1 MRLSR
6 LAKSTTALL
15 AVLPMA
21 LPLSTASAAS
31 SFDTSQPHAL
41 TTGGTEPSGLA
52 ASGAYLFV
60 TNMKSADLQVI
71 DTTTTTVVRTIDL
84 PGSGSGIA
92 VGPGGDLWVT
102 QNDNATVSRVSDPLS
117 TAPTVTSYP
126 LPAASKPS
134 GVALSPDG
142 TKVYVVEEGA
152 KQVQELDASDGRLL
166 HTSEPGAIDNVPSGI
181 AVTPD
186 GDVWTGNDALTA
198 FTPDLTS
205 TLDLRALNPEG
216 FTGPPLVSPDG
227 TTIYVGRE
235 DSIQVIDARTHQL
248 TGTIST
254 ATDSGINCVPNTT
267 TTVLG
272 QQITH
277 LALTPDGE
285 TLYETSHDCPWRAK
299 IDIAGALA
307 GDDSAITLLAGPTAN
322 DADVTDDSTW
332 QYSNQMQVV
341 GDALW
346 TAADGTNYDG
356 TVVQRDPIAPEG
368 SFDRDGA
375 YQVGDTVTITGS
387 GLTDATVYLDGTA
400 VSLTHDDFSK
410 LSFTMP
416 AYATDRSVAV
426 TVATPSTGANPA
438 GIGSLDYSLRALAGP
453 APSIE
458 GIFGGQAHVDV
469 TLTANPGLWPAG
481 TTVHYQ
487 WMYDESRTPIPGAT
501 DATYTPTAA
510 DYTGQHTIV
519 VTTWGTGPG
528 YTASEPA
535 ESAAYAV
542 AAGTLATSTPAISG
556 KAKVGKRLRAKHGSW
571 TAGTSLRY
579 QWYASGKKIRH
590 ATKASYRIAKKYAG
604 KKITVRVTGSKTGY
618 LTATATSKPTH
629 KVARH

>member
-15 AVLPMA
+15 VVLLMA
-21 LPLSTASAAS
+21 LPLSTASAVP
-31 SFDTSQPHAL
+31 SFDTSQPYAL

-52 ASGAYLFV
+52 TSGKYLFV

-102 QNDNATVSRVSDPLS
+102 QNDNATVSRVSDPLGTS
-117 TAPTVTSYP
+117 PTVTSYS
-126 LPAASKPS
+126 LQAASRPS

-142 TKVYVVEEGA
+142 TKVYVVEEDA
-152 KQVQELDASDGRLL
+152 KQIQELDASDGRLL
-166 HTSEPGAIDNVPSGI
+166 HTSASGAIDNVPSGI

-186 GDVWTGNDALTA
+186 GDVWTGNDTLTA
-198 FTPDLTS
+198 FTPDLAS
-205 TLDLRALNPEG
+205 TLDLSSLNANET
-216 FTGPPLVSPDG
+216 FAGPPLVSPDG
-227 TTIYVGRE
+227 TTMYVGRQ
-235 DSIQVIDARTHQL
+235 DSIQVIDASTHQL

-254 ATDSGINCVPNTT
+254 TTDAGLADCPGCTA
-267 TTVLG
+267 LG
-272 QQITH
+272 EQITH
-277 LALTPDGE
+277 LALTPDGK
-285 TLYETSHDCPWRAK
+285 TLYVTSYDYPWRAK
-299 IDIAGALA
+299 IDLA
-307 GDDSAITLLAGPTAN
+307 GDDSAITLLPGPVASG
-322 DADVTDDSTW
+322 ADVTDDSTW

-346 TAADGTNYDG
+346 TASDGTASDG
-356 TVVQRDPIAPEG
+356 TIVQRDPIAPEG
-368 SFDRDGA
+368 SFDRDGG
-375 YQVGDTVTITGS
+375 YQVGDTVTLTGS
-387 GLTDATVYLDGTA
+387 GLADATVYLDGTV

-410 LSFTMP
+410 LSFAMP
-416 AYATDRSVAV
+416 AYATDRSVSV

-438 GIGSLDYSLRALAGP
+438 GIGSLDYSLRALSGP
-453 APSIE
+453 APSVE
-458 GIFGGQAHVDV
+458 GTVGGKAQVDV
-469 TLTANPGLWPAG
+469 ELTANPGQWPAG
-481 TTVHYQ
+481 TIVHYQ
-487 WMYDESRTPIPGAT
+487 WMYDESSTPILGAT
-501 DATYTPTAA
+501 GATYTPTAA
-510 DYTGQHTIV
+510 DYTAKHTIV
-519 VTTWGTGPG
+519 ATTWGTAPG

-542 AAGTLATSTPAISG
+542 AAGTLTKSTPVISG
-556 KAKVGKRLRAKHGSW
+556 KVKVGKRLRAKHGTW

-590 ATKASYRIAKKYAG
+590 ATKAAYKIAKKYAG
-604 KKITVRVTGSKTGY
+604 KKITVRVTGSKAGY

>member
-15 AVLPMA
+15 AVLLMA
-21 LPLSTASAAS
+21 LPLSTASAVP
-31 SFDTSQPHAL
+31 SFDTSQPYAL

-52 ASGAYLFV
+52 TSGKYLFV

-117 TAPTVTSYP
+117 TSPTVTSYS
-126 LPAASKPS
+126 LPAGSKPS

-166 HTSEPGAIDNVPSGI
+166 HTSASGAIDNVPSGI

-186 GDVWTGNDALTA
+186 GDVWTGNDSLTA

-205 TLDLRALNPEG
+205 PLDLRALDPEG
-216 FTGPPLVSPDG
+216 FAGPPLVSPDG
-227 TTIYVGRE
+227 TTMYVGRE
-235 DSIQVIDARTHQL
+235 DSIQVIDTATHQL
-248 TGTIST
+248 INTIST
-254 ATDSGINCVPNTT
+254 TTDAGLADCPGCTA
-267 TTVLG
+267 LG
-272 QQITH
+272 EQITR
-277 LALTPDGE
+277 LALTPDTK
-285 TLYETSHDCPWRAK
+285 TLYATSYDYPWRAR

-307 GDDSAITLLAGPTAN
+307 GDDSAITLLPGPTAN
-322 DADVTDDSTW
+322 GADATDDSTW

-346 TAADGTNYDG
+346 TASDGTNYDG
-356 TVVQRDPIAPEG
+356 TIVQRDPIAPEG
-368 SFDRDGA
+368 SFDRDGG

-387 GLTDATVYLDGTA
+387 GLADATVYLDGTA

-416 AYATDRSVAV
+416 AYATDRSVSV
-426 TVATPSTGANPA
+426 TVATPSTGTNPA
-438 GIGSLDYSLRALAGP
+438 DIGALDYSLRALSGP
-453 APSIE
+453 APSVT
-458 GIFGGQAHVDV
+458 GIVGGKAHVGAK
-469 TLTANPGLWPAG
+469 LTANPGQWPAG

-487 WMYDESRTPIPGAT
+487 WMDNESWTPIRGAT
-501 DATYTPTAA
+501 GATYTPTAA
-510 DYTGQHTIV
+510 DYTGKHTIV

-535 ESAAYAV
+535 ESGAYAV
-542 AAGTLATSTPAISG
+542 AAGTLTKSRPAIAG
-556 KAKVGKRLRAKHGSW
+556 KAKVGKRLRAKHRTW
-571 TAGTSLRY
+571 TAGTSFRY
-579 QWYASGKKIRH
+579 RWYASGKKIRH
-590 ATKASYRIAKKYAG
+590 ATKASYKIAKKYAG